1 FRPQRISNNSEVVLR
16 LGSISFNTGIEADM
30 YGSVNST
37 HVSGTG
43 MLTGSG
49 GSGDCAR
56 NARIAIFVTHSTA
69 KDGKISTIVPFAT
82 HVDHTNHDVDV
93 IVTEQGTADIRGL
106 TPRQAAE
113 EIINNCMHP
122 DFKEQAR
129 DYFERAKELG
139 GQTPHI

>member
-1 FRPQRISNNSEVVLR
+1 MMN
-16 LGSISFNTGIEADM
+16 GI
-30 YGSVNST
+30 
-37 HVSGTG
+37 
-43 MLTGSG
+43 G
-49 GSGDCAR
+49 GSGDFAR
-56 NARIAIFVTHSTA
+56 NARIAIFVTQSTA

-122 DFKEQAR
+122 DFKER
-129 DYFERAKELG
+129 SEEHTSELQSRG
-139 GQTPHI
+139 HL